1 MLQFE
6 GIGTTNSQD
15 CFLLICGRCL
25 GGGEHE
31 GRLGASWRLL
41 VPLLFDRCFVAW
53 PKVLAGQRRKLN

>member
-25 GGGEHE
+25 GGGAREKV
-31 GRLGASWRLL
+31 GSILASL